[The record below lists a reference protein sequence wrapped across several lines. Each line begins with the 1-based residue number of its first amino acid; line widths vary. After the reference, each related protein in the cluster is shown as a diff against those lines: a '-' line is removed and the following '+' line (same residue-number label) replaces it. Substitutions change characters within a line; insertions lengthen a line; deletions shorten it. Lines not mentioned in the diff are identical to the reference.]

1 MLCMSGLCLD
11 IEPLTH
17 DRPVCAKKSSVNVTK
32 GLKKDITALSGSL
45 RWSCAPCLCFFN
57 RHSCRFRNHVRQFSN
72 YDGTIAKITFEVVA
86 TGLEDKN
93 VNVSTFHCHD
103 ISIIWLE
110 WGMGGGGGNHGQDNY
125 V

>member
-45 RWSCAPCLCFFN
+45 RWSCAPCLCFSIDILADSETMSDN
-57 RHSCRFRNHVRQFSN
+57 S
-72 YDGTIAKITFEVVA
+72 A
-86 TGLEDKN
+86 T
-93 VNVSTFHCHD
+93 T
-103 ISIIWLE
+103 
-110 WGMGGGGGNHGQDNY
+110 MGPSPK
-125 V
+125 